1 MLCCSEI
8 GPMRWSCQCHIS
20 SVFCLSSPP
29 SALHIKLSACQSW
42 FACASRQLI
51 QTWHLNR
58 ILAMKHRKGC
68 MCEKVL
74 CKRRDVKNRVREQ
87 HVPLEEWKKEK
98 AKKAD
103 WELKVDSL
111 NFKLFAFSLPKHK
124 VSIVQTKG
132 PKVSVR
138 AFRAHTRVTT
148 IGLNS

>member
-1 MLCCSEI
+1 MHKNKSVLVGKHDSFIHIVNLRLHFIHSFQLYLHFCGFLKCHFQSFKKAGSFSKTMLCCSEI

-20 SVFCLSSPP
+20 SVFCLPPP

-42 FACASRQLI
+42 FACASKQLI

-98 AKKAD
+98 A
-103 WELKVDSL
+103 
-111 NFKLFAFSLPKHK
+111 
-124 VSIVQTKG
+124 
-132 PKVSVR
+132 
-138 AFRAHTRVTT
+138 
-148 IGLNS
+148 